1 MKKLSPASRPAGRR
15 PLFSLLATAAVA
27 ALMAAAPVSAE
38 TLNWARGSD
47 VQTLDP
53 HAYNEGIT
61 HAFNHQIYEPL
72 VARSDDGKLI
82 GVLATGWKMLPD
94 EPGIWEF
101 TLRPDVTF
109 HDGAPLTADDV
120 VFSIQRAMSDTS
132 NVRSLLTAVDAVTA
146 PDEHTVRIATKG
158 VSPLL
163 VNNLVNIFIM
173 NRAWAEAND
182 AAAPQDFKSGKENFA
197 ARNENGT
204 GAYRLVSREA
214 DRRTELVAYDKYWG
228 IGEFPLDIDRIV
240 YTPIQSPAT
249 RVSALISGEVNFLQD
264 VPPQDI
270 AKLEQNPDLRVVRGP
285 ENRTIFFGVNMG
297 ADKLTYGEARGNPFA
312 DKRVRHAMNMAIDR
326 EVIGKAIMRGES
338 IPLGTIAPP
347 FINGYTEEMGKL
359 PPVDI
364 EKAKQ
369 LMSEAGYG
377 DGFSVT
383 LNCTNDSFVNDE
395 RICQAL
401 VGMMAKI
408 GIKVHLDVQPAGVV
422 FPMVGNG
429 NTDFYLM
436 GWGAS
441 TFDSQYI
448 FDNLVHSRSEGR
460 GAWSSVNF
468 NNAEIDAKIA
478 TLGSEA
484 DIEKRNATI
493 AEIWE
498 VVQDESFYL
507 PIHAQMLARAAHK
520 NIRIT
525 PNLSNSVFVKTI
537 SVEK

>member
-1 MKKLSPASRPAGRR
+1 MKKLSPASCPAGRR

-27 ALMAAAPVSAE
+27 ALMAATPVSAE

-82 GVLATGWKMLPD
+82 GVLATEWKMLPD
-94 EPGIWEF
+94 QPEIWEF

-109 HDGAPLTADDV
+109 HDGAPFTADDV

-132 NVRSLLTAVDAVTA
+132 NVRSLLTAVDVVTA

-158 VSPLL
+158 ASPLL

-297 ADKLTYGEARGNPFA
+297 ADKLTYGEANGNPFA

-369 LMSEAGYG
+369 LMAEAGYG

-429 NTDFYLM
+429 KTDFYLM

-493 AEIWE
+493 AEVWK